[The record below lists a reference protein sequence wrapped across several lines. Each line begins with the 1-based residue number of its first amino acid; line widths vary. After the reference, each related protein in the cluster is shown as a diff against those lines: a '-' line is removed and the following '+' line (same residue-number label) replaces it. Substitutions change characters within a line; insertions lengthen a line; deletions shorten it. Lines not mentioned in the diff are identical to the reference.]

1 MAEERKYAAEAAKA
15 EPQSFQYVRPDL
27 LQYASALT
35 IAELDRIKR
44 QCSVDPKPSLCEV
57 NSVTRDH
64 PELLL
69 GKEEA
74 QFLACADHVLLD
86 CGSDLACKARLK
98 SECLDGAVD
107 PPELTFRAALEAQ
120 LRRTASLD
128 AATMVVV
135 PLVQRVNY
143 SKTPAG
149 PVTEFATEV
158 KFDRSKWDQL
168 FGTLASST
176 KLPPIVAGFIAEILE
191 PNAQSAP
198 TLKVSKV
205 YVDRQATEA
214 MFDPA
219 LASLREF
226 FRDRA
231 DRSLVDA
238 FQLRNIDDLF
248 RLEAFFMFGNP
259 LLRNRLM
266 SSGMSNSRFLAPTSL
281 DEGEYQRRRL
291 LVVQGLTVYA
301 ERKEVDM
308 FRFLVYLY
316 TGLSSN
322 GSGATPGVAAGSAAV
337 SSQLTTAL
345 FLLFSSVAQ
354 AFSATGDERY
364 LRLFFAL
371 QAPGWRNW
379 GDAMGSMYKLP
390 WQMPNLVR
398 ISRLYTL
405 GNPLQSSFFEPK
417 LDADPA
423 ATTTTNP
430 EYLEQAKS
438 PTIAQVLEQNHKKTI
453 YAGAV
458 QYA

>member
-1 MAEERKYAAEAAKA
+1 MAEERKYAAEAAKE

-44 QCSVDPKPSLCEV
+44 QCSADPNSSLCEV
-57 NSVTRDH
+57 ETVTREH
-64 PELLL
+64 PELLVD
-69 GKEEA
+69 KAEA

-86 CGSDLACKARLK
+86 CGSDLACKTRLK
-98 SECLDGAVD
+98 TECLNGAED
-107 PPELTFRAALEAQ
+107 PPEFTFRSALEAQ
-120 LRRTASLD
+120 LRRTASQD

-158 KFDRSKWDQL
+158 KFDRTKWSQL
-168 FGTLASST
+168 FGPLAPST
-176 KLPPIVAGFIAEILE
+176 KLPPVVAGFIADIFESNGASPLLL
-191 PNAQSAP
+191 P
-198 TLKVSKV
+198 KVTKI

-214 MFDPA
+214 LFDPA
-219 LASLREF
+219 LASLREY
-226 FRDRA
+226 FRDRL
-231 DRSLVDA
+231 RVGPSLEV
-238 FQLRNIDDLF
+238 FQLRDTDALF
-248 RLEAFFMFGNP
+248 ELEAFFKFGNP
-259 LLRNRLM
+259 LIKERLL
-266 SSGMSNSRFLAPTSL
+266 SSGGLTASRFLSSAIPEAPAPDESDRRWSL
-281 DEGEYQRRRL
+281 ILEGL
-291 LVVQGLTVYA
+291 NVYA
-301 ERKEVDM
+301 ERKEFDM
-308 FRFLVYLY
+308 FRFLVYL
-316 TGLSSN
+316 
-322 GSGATPGVAAGSAAV
+322 ARAGSAPSRPAPD
-337 SSQLTTAL
+337 SAM

-354 AFSATGDERY
+354 AYSATGDERY

-371 QAPGWRNW
+371 QAPGWKDW
-379 GDAMGSMYKLP
+379 GEAMSSMYKLP

-417 LDADPA
+417 LNADPA

-458 QYA
+458 QTL